1 MSMRNHKI
9 GSIPILRNGVQFN
22 GRMLILGFSGSR
34 FESWHPEKEEG
45 KKNRKIKKMMHKKQ
59 TQKARQMH
67 PYHQVDASPWPIQ
80 MAMLIQGTAMG
91 VVSTQTHH
99 KINLWPSF
107 IGILIISI
115 LWWRD
120 VLREA
125 QGGFH
130 TKQVQRG
137 ILIGFLLFLI
147 SEIMQ
152 FASFFW
158 AFFHSSLAPSV
169 ELGGIWPPVG
179 INPVNPWAIPLQGSC
194 VLLGSG
200 FVQTQAHHATIAGK
214 KDQSQNALF
223 WTIAQGTLFLI
234 LQYNEYTYGEFTISD
249 SVFGSVFYCTTGLH
263 ALHVIVGVL
272 FLAVSWL
279 RQYVDSFTSEHHQ
292 GYEFAIYYFHLVDV
306 VWQAV
311 FFIYYVWGS

>member
-1 MSMRNHKI
+1 M
-9 GSIPILRNGVQFN
+9 Q
-22 GRMLILGFSGSR
+22 
-34 FESWHPEKEEG
+34 
-45 KKNRKIKKMMHKKQ
+45 HKKQ

-80 MAMLIQGTAMG
+80 MSMVIQGTAMTL
-91 VVSTQTHH
+91 VSSQTHLDVN
-99 KINLWPSF
+99 IQPAASAAQ
-107 IGILIISI
+107 IAIIVIST

-120 VLREA
+120 VIREA
-125 QGGFH
+125 QGGYH

-137 ILIGFLLFLI
+137 ISIGFQLFQI

-158 AFFHSSLAPSV
+158 AFFHSSLAPAV
-169 ELGGIWPPVG
+169 EQGGIWPPVG
-179 INPVNPWAIPLQGSC
+179 INPVNPWAIPLQGSS
-194 VLLGSG
+194 VLQGSG

-214 KDQSQNALF
+214 KDQTQVALF
-223 WTIAQGTLFLI
+223 WTIAQGTQFLI
-234 LQYNEYTYGEFTISD
+234 LQFNEYTYGEFTISD

-263 ALHVIVGVL
+263 AIHVIVGVL
-272 FLAVSWL
+272 FLAVSWVRL
-279 RQYVDSFTSEHHQ
+279 YVDSFTSEHHQ